1 MFPQISKLDIT
12 LNLIFLPQN
21 TALLHCFNAHTQYTL
36 LKCSNFLDDKKL
48 LVGCSK
54 GLSNVGN
61 CRRGRKLQRHLHRF
75 QQCSAWVQI
84 AIFFSFQFWLF
95 RISLNIF
102 VISNIFVRLP
112 RLDCEL
118 GMMSALI
125 LFSIVYGKKRT
136 KIFSCQWYLVCKQKS
151 FPMLRLSNEDDI
163 STNVCWFCQNRPN
176 ILKEIALLCPWIY
189 THPYL

>member
-1 MFPQISKLDIT
+1 M
-12 LNLIFLPQN
+12 IFLHQYPSTLPQGFS
-21 TALLHCFNAHTQYTL
+21 T
-36 LKCSNFLDDKKL
+36 D
-48 LVGCSK
+48 
-54 GLSNVGN
+54 GN
-61 CRRGRKLQRHLHRF
+61 GQQGRKLQRQLHRF

-112 RLDCEL
+112 RLDCEQGRSSL
-118 GMMSALI
+118 FSWCQRLI

-136 KIFSCQWYLVCKQKS
+136 KIFCCQWYLVCKQKS

-163 STNVCWFCQNRPN
+163 STNVGWFCQNRPN